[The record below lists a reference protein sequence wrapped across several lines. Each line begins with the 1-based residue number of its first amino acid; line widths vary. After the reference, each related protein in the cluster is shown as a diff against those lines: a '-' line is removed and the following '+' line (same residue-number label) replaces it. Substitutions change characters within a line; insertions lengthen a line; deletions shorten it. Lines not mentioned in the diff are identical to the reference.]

1 VRVDCGLESGAE
13 VGPHYDSLLAK
24 VIAFG
29 SDREEAR
36 RRLVRALRDTFVA
49 GVATTRDFLIDVL
62 SRREF
67 IDGEATTAFLAG
79 APPRA
84 APPRREAIALAAL
97 LFVER
102 PGAAAPT
109 ASWRASPLRLAV
121 DGAEARASV
130 RRQGGERIVTLDG
143 ETFTMRLLSRT
154 SHDIRFSCGGV
165 DRRAAS
171 ARDGDELWLDFDGAC
186 RRFVDRT
193 YAPPLLRDDDSDGA
207 VRSPVSGVIVGVEA
221 RAGDKVR
228 RGQVLATVEAMKMQ
242 YSILAPIDGVV
253 HTANAS
259 AGAQAQARAIL
270 FAIAPHGDH

>member
-1 VRVDCGLESGAE
+1 M
-13 VGPHYDSLLAK
+13 
-24 VIAFG
+24 IAFG

-36 RRLVRALRDTFVA
+36 RRLVRALGGTFVA
-49 GVATTRDFLIDVL
+49 GVATNRDFLVDVL

-79 APPRA
+79 APQRA
-84 APPRREAIALAAL
+84 ALPSREAIALAAL
-97 LFVER
+97 LLVER
-102 PGAAAPT
+102 GRTPTPTAIPT

-121 DGAEARASV
+121 DGAETPATV
-130 RRQGGERIVTLDG
+130 RSQGGDRIVTVEG
-143 ETFTMRLLSRT
+143 EAMPMRLLSCAGG
-154 SHDIRFSCGGV
+154 DIRFSCGGV
-165 DRRAAS
+165 DRRATS

-193 YAPPLLRDDDSDGA
+193 YALPRLKDEDSDGA

-228 RGQVLATVEAMKMQ
+228 RGQALATIEAMKMQ

-253 HTANAS
+253 QIANAV

-270 FAIAPHGDH
+270 FAIEPHGDH